1 LLELARTSGAAGP
14 AAAGDRESR
23 WAAVASQL
31 RGRSEHSVR
40 NRFHRL
46 QRRKARAGAR
56 GRPEEEGE
64 ARAEG
69 GGGAAA
75 GRCVETARVVVALI
89 WDGAAVRLSLSAA
102 PPSPTSPNL
111 GQSRAISGAPSSVA
125 RRSARGA
132 AAAAAAAAARSH
144 RAVPV
149 LRIVIDAMRRSVLSP
164 VASNV
169 ASSEE
174 VAVAACAC
182 LASTNPRAGAAAAAL
197 IDALCAAGSE
207 TVPSHF
213 RAISKTVPTEAV
225 RDAAA
230 AAFTALPCAVSRGR
244 FVRSLRGLSVE
255 AGLLCS
261 LLESPSIGGKQ
272 SPYFGAVDGAAAS
285 ATLAEALPPLLRL
298 RPKRPAAD
306 GVLIL
311 QGALLSCAEAR
322 GLLDGQSLT
331 ATSRAALAASCGE
344 LAAWAERH
352 RASGHASLGSGFR
365 HAQARL
371 AGPE

>member
-1 LLELARTSGAAGP
+1 VADTAARHEQLAPTLRSLLAEMAPAR
-14 AAAGDRESR
+14 
-23 WAAVASQL
+23 
-31 RGRSEHSVR
+31 
-40 NRFHRL
+40 
-46 QRRKARAGAR
+46 
-56 GRPEEEGE
+56 EGE
-64 ARAEG
+64 
-69 GGGAAA
+69 
-75 GRCVETARVVVALI
+75 
-89 WDGAAVRLSLSAA
+89 
-102 PPSPTSPNL
+102 
-111 GQSRAISGAPSSVA
+111 
-125 RRSARGA
+125 
-132 AAAAAAAAARSH
+132 AAAAAAARSH

-255 AGLLCS
+255 AG
-261 LLESPSIGGKQ
+261 
-272 SPYFGAVDGAAAS
+272 
-285 ATLAEALPPLLRL
+285 
-298 RPKRPAAD
+298 
-306 GVLIL
+306 
-311 QGALLSCAEAR
+311 
-322 GLLDGQSLT
+322 
-331 ATSRAALAASCGE
+331 
-344 LAAWAERH
+344 
-352 RASGHASLGSGFR
+352 SG
-365 HAQARL
+365 
-371 AGPE
+371 